1 MLQIVGTLTGI
12 ESRNGGWSAIAILE
26 EGNQYPK
33 KLSTKK
39 AELISASVSLMGQLV
54 TAAYNESE
62 SNQTNPHTGNPYV
75 NRYLEA
81 ITPGA
86 QQLVQPG
93 QQTQPIQQQ
102 QAPAQTGIS
111 GQPGTT
117 IQHVVPRDE
126 QREERIMRQSAAK
139 VAADLLPL
147 LSPEYHNL
155 GSLVQIAE
163 QLAKYFKEG
172 VNWDVAPIQT
182 QAEPVGDI
190 GQTGIQG
197 DQAPV
202 HPDDDIPF

>member
-39 AELISASVSLMGQLV
+39 QELISASVSLMGQLV

-102 QAPAQTGIS
+102 AQAQPVTQAAQGA
-111 GQPGTT
+111 T

-147 LSPEYHNL
+147 LSPENHNL
-155 GSLVQIAE
+155 ASLVAIAE

-172 VNWDVAPIQT
+172 VNWSTPPIQGT
-182 QAEPVGDI
+182 TEQPEP
-190 GQTGIQG
+190 QG
-197 DQAPV
+197 NDQAPV
-202 HPDDDIPF
+202 HPGDFPDDGIPF